1 MIKSITKLLKNLHD
15 RLGHKVNKKLRKVV
29 AILSNTLSY
38 MPNNKELLQVN
49 RNRATTSPKMG
60 KGYEQIV
67 QREEWI

>member
-15 RLGHKVNKKLRKVV
+15 RLGHKVNKKLWKVV

-49 RNRATTSPKMG
+49 RNRATSPKMG
-60 KGYEQIV
+60 KGHEQIV